1 MLGRENNK
9 NVQIIDLEKNFN
21 NINLN
26 GIINKFK
33 FTFVGLVNIG
43 NTCFMNW
50 SLQLLFHIKN
60 FINKLISIRIDDNK
74 FIAKEII
81 DLYNQLLKQEEY
93 SYLSPINFK
102 NIFSNKHSIY
112 KTGQHDSCEFLR
124 VLLDDLNNENNY
136 NKNTVSYHQFIYNKQ
151 NKKDLSKDFHKFFL
165 SFIIDIFYIQLSN
178 LFICECGY
186 ESLNFQ
192 KCLDIPLLIPISNRN
207 Y

>member
-1 MLGRENNK
+1 
-9 NVQIIDLEKNFN
+9 
-21 NINLN
+21 
-26 GIINKFK
+26 
-33 FTFVGLVNIG
+33 
-43 NTCFMNW
+43 MNW

-165 SFIIDIFYIQLSN
+165 SFIIDIFIFNY
-178 LFICECGY
+178 
-186 ESLNFQ
+186 
-192 KCLDIPLLIPISNRN
+192 LIYLYANVDMNP
-207 Y
+207 